1 MRAELATIGFEYWA
15 NPKNPDEGFITW
27 QTEGKPRVTMGAS
40 AVGAD
45 QGTDGAMISKRLI
58 PEEPMVWND
67 WLSIHTTHADHL
79 HDLVHYPQLGYLR
92 YELLWLVT
100 STSLNWVRLP

>member
-1 MRAELATIGFEYWA
+1 MSICAETTGFFFSGFEYWA

-45 QGTDGAMISKRLI
+45 QGVGGSMISKRLI
-58 PEEPMVWND
+58 PEEPMV
-67 WLSIHTTHADHL
+67 
-79 HDLVHYPQLGYLR
+79 R
-92 YELLWLVT
+92 F
-100 STSLNWVRLP
+100 